1 MRLDIAG
8 QDPQF
13 EVAIGVDGHDAG
25 NPRFHVLVAD
35 DGMEMDLEAGDAY
48 VIPPGHDAWV
58 VGDETVTGIEFSREA
73 IERFA
78 KG

>member
-1 MRLDIAG
+1 MPVGTTLVRLDDVRVAGDPSEKLAVRLDIAG

-35 DGMEMDLEAGDAY
+35 DGMAPNRGLEAGAH
-48 VIPPGHDAWV
+48 I
-58 VGDETVTGIEFSREA
+58 REPHS
-73 IERFA
+73 
-78 KG
+78 